1 MDAVGPQ
8 LYHFLQGRVWPQ
20 MASTYN
26 IAAKPNTTCIVIIMP
41 SYGTFTCTLYLP
53 VVLNIFNF
61 LITPYDIFFIR
72 ISYSEFSH
80 GSSWY
85 RTEGVIY
92 HAFFGHTRHCMSFS
106 FYN

>member
-41 SYGTFTCTLYLP
+41 SYGTFTCTLYLR
-53 VVLNIFNF
+53 VVLNIFSF
-61 LITPYDIFFIR
+61 LITPYDTFLL
-72 ISYSEFSH
+72 ELVTV
-80 GSSWY
+80 SSLMGLAGIEQKGLS
-85 RTEGVIY
+85 TMHFLGIQGI
-92 HAFFGHTRHCMSFS
+92 A
-106 FYN
+106 